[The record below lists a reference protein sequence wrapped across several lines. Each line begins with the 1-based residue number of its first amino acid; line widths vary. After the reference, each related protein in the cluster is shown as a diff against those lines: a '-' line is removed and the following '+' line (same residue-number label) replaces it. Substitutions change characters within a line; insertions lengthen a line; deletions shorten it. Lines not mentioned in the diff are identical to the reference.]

1 MIILK
6 LDFDLN
12 SIIALCS
19 LIFSII
25 SIVISIVAMRYP
37 YRIKLIINY
46 CIKKLNDPIPLD
58 PTFVNE
64 KDFLVFKIFNIGNRK
79 TKLKYINLYYKRQNV
94 GNLTNLIRFD
104 GNFNLN
110 NYIEPGEALDF
121 DISLENV
128 QFSILIYS
136 NYVVGLENKK
146 IDKNINLNKKL
157 TISLEFE
164 NGKRKIIK
172 TKYKMIKLIDK
183 DTLNEFLKLKN
194 ISN

>member
-1 MIILK
+1 M
-6 LDFDLN
+6 
-12 SIIALCS
+12 
-19 LIFSII
+19 
-25 SIVISIVAMRYP
+25 
-37 YRIKLIINY
+37 
-46 CIKKLNDPIPLD
+46 KKI
-58 PTFVNE
+58 
-64 KDFLVFKIFNIGNRK
+64 FLVFKIFNTGNRK
-79 TKLKYINLYYKRQNV
+79 TKLKYINLYYKGQNV

-183 DTLNEFLKLKN
+183 DTLNELLKSK
-194 ISN
+194 IC